1 MLPATRARGRSKGP
15 DRSGGRDWKAL
26 LWRALPFVLAV
37 FGIGLGFLVPYLWV
51 LDARVQEEF
60 GRLTWQVPTRVYA
73 RPLVL
78 APNVPMNAETLEEEL
93 AAARY
98 VVDGEARQA
107 GSYVRDGGRFTIAT
121 RGLIGLDGRTP
132 PQRIEVTLGDGRVR
146 ALSVDGDNATS
157 ARVDP
162 ARIATLYGEKQEERR
177 LVRLQDVP
185 PLLLTTLQAV
195 EDRDFKHHMGID
207 ISGMIRAAWV
217 NLREGDARQG
227 ASTLTQQLVRNLY
240 LTRDKSFVRKGKE
253 ILYALIVEAR
263 FDKST
268 ILEAY
273 LNQAYLGQQGGQ
285 AVHGVA
291 AGAEFWFGR
300 DLDQLGTAEIAL
312 LVGIIKGPIEY
323 DPRKSP
329 EKATHRRNVVLRQ
342 MADTGLITE
351 ADLELARARPLGVTA
366 RASLARDR
374 YPAFMDLVRDQLARD
389 YPADALRGAGLSV
402 LTTLAPSVQGRS
414 EAAVTKQLDAL
425 TKEKRPPLQA
435 GLVVTDTSTGE
446 VLAMVG
452 GRDVTAHGFNRALE
466 AQRPVGS
473 LLKPFVYLLAL
484 AQPGRYSLATPVE
497 DAPLSVRVAGGKTWS
512 PENSDN
518 TSHGWVTLVDAL
530 AHSYNQATV
539 RIGMDIGVDR
549 LARLVKVLAQIDAP
563 ANPSLLLGAVDLSPM
578 QMAQAYQ
585 FLASGGQIQPLRA
598 VRGVLDVQGQAL
610 NRYDDA
616 LEPAQPGD
624 AIAARLVSIALQDTV
639 RSGTAR
645 SLLGDGLGPLA
656 SAGKT
661 GTSNDSR
668 DSWYAGYT
676 GSHLAVV
683 WVGNDDNQPT
693 GLYGSTGA
701 MRVWSALFKGL
712 PSAPLRVSE
721 DGLEAAWVDG
731 EKYAVTDEDC
741 PRARRFHFVHG
752 YTPQDYERCPM
763 SRLRGWFGREGD

>member
-1 MLPATRARGRSKGP
+1 MPRRSKTP
-15 DRSGGRDWKAL
+15 TPPPSRWTTRWKPIFWRVLPLAL
-26 LWRALPFVLAV
+26 AA
-37 FGIGLGFLVPYLWV
+37 FGIVLGFFVPYLWV
-51 LDARVQEEF
+51 LDERVQEEF

-73 RPLVL
+73 RPLAL
-78 APNVPMNAETLEEEL
+78 SPGLPMSAEALEDEL

-98 VVDGEARQA
+98 AIDGEARQA
-107 GSYVRDGGRFTIAT
+107 GTYARDGGRFVIAT
-121 RGLIGLDGRTP
+121 RGIIDLDGRTP
-132 PQRIEVTLGDGRVR
+132 PQRIELTVGDGRVR
-146 ALSVDGDNATS
+146 TLSVAGAPVKS

-177 LVRLQDVP
+177 LVRLQDAP

-195 EDRDFKHHMGID
+195 EDRDFKHHIGID
-207 ISGMIRAAWV
+207 VGGMLRAAWV
-217 NLREGDARQG
+217 NLREADARQG

-240 LTRDKSFVRKGKE
+240 LTRDKSFARKFRE
-253 ILYALIVEAR
+253 ILYALVIEAR

-273 LNQAYLGQQGGQ
+273 LNQAYMGQQGGQ

-300 DLDQLGTAEIAL
+300 DLDQLGTSEIAL
-312 LVGIIKGPIEY
+312 LVGLIKGPSEY
-323 DPRKSP
+323 DPRKHP
-329 EKATHRRNVVLRQ
+329 ERATQRRNVVLRQ
-342 MADTGLITE
+342 MADTGLITDAE
-351 ADLELARARPLGVTA
+351 LELARARPLGVTP
-366 RASLARDR
+366 RASLSRDR
-374 YPAFMDLVRDQLARD
+374 YPAFMDLVRDQLQRD

-414 EAAVTKQLDAL
+414 EHAVTAQLKAL
-425 TKEKRPPLQA
+425 TQDKRPPLEA
-435 GLVVTDTSTGE
+435 GLVVTDTGNGE

-452 GRDVTAHGFNRALE
+452 GRDVAAHGFNRALQ

-484 AQPGRYSLATPVE
+484 AQPGRYSLASSVD
-497 DAPLSVRVAGGKTWS
+497 DAPLTLRVAGGKTWS

-518 TSHGWVTLVDAL
+518 VSHGRVTLVDAL

-549 LARLVKVLAQIDAP
+549 LARLIKVLAEIDAAP
-563 ANPSLLLGAVDLSPM
+563 HPSLLLGAVDLSPL
-578 QMAQAYQ
+578 QMAQAFQ
-585 FLASGGQIQPLRA
+585 FLASGGQVQPLRA
-598 VRGVLDVQGQAL
+598 VRGVLDAQGKAL
-610 NRYDDA
+610 NRYDTA

-624 AIAARLVSIALQDTV
+624 AIAARLVSLALQETV

-645 SLLGDGLGPLA
+645 ALLSDGLGHLA

-693 GLYGSTGA
+693 GLYGATGA
-701 MRVWSALFKGL
+701 MKVWSALFKAL

-721 DGLEAAWVDG
+721 DGLEAAWVDVG
-731 EKYAVTDEDC
+731 KYAVTDEDC
-741 PRARRFHFVHG
+741 PQARRFLFVHG
-752 YTPQDYERCPM
+752 YTPEHYERCPM
-763 SRLRGWFGREGD
+763 ARLRGWFGREGD